1 MRPAD
6 RRDLILDLVRER
18 ERVTVESLVQEL
30 GTSPETIRRDL
41 TQLASRGVIRKFH
54 GGATSV
60 EAEVFGTKVEAA
72 FLARMQEHLREKRAI
87 ARRAAALFSPGDAI
101 FIDTGT
107 TTIVFAEEL
116 ARLSRLT
123 VITNCAIIAQSIVRG
138 HPTNRAFLIGGR
150 YRDDA
155 GENLGTLAVEQI
167 SRFRA
172 AHAVLTVG
180 SVGVDGVLD
189 YDLNEAE
196 VAIAMLAHAQAL
208 TVLADSSKFTR
219 AGLFPVC
226 ALADVDRLVT
236 NQRPESALAEAMESA
251 AVELIVAGTPDS
263 SAGG

>member
-1 MRPAD
+1 MRPSD

-18 ERVTVESLVQEL
+18 ERVTVESLAQEL

-60 EAEVFGTKVEAA
+60 EAAVFGAKVEGA

-87 ARRAAALFSPGDAI
+87 ARRAAALFSPGDAL

-116 ARLSRLT
+116 AKLSRLT
-123 VITNCAIIAQSIVRG
+123 VITNCVAIAQAVVRG
-138 HPTNRAFLIGGR
+138 HASNRAFLIGGR

-167 SRFRA
+167 ARFRA
-172 AHAVLTVG
+172 PHVVLTPG

-208 TVLADSSKFTR
+208 TVLADSSKFAR

-226 ALADVDRLVT
+226 
-236 NQRPESALAEAMESA
+236 E
-251 AVELIVAGTPDS
+251 I
-263 SAGG
+263 GGASCRERV

>member
-1 MRPAD
+1 MRPSD

-18 ERVTVESLVQEL
+18 DRVTVESLAQEL
-30 GTSPETIRRDL
+30 DASPETIRRDL
-41 TQLASRGVIRKFH
+41 AELASRGVIRKFH
-54 GGATSV
+54 GGAASV
-60 EAEVFGTKVEAA
+60 EAAVFGAKVEGS

-87 ARRAAALFSPGDAI
+87 ARRAAALFSPGDAL

-116 ARLSRLT
+116 AKLSRLT
-123 VITNCAIIAQSIVRG
+123 VITNCVAIAQAVVRG
-138 HPTNRAFLIGGR
+138 HASNRAFLIGGR

-167 SRFRA
+167 ARFRA
-172 AHAVLTVG
+172 PHVVLTPG

-208 TVLADSSKFTR
+208 TVLADSSKFAR

-226 ALADVDRLVT
+226 ALAEVHPLVP
-236 NQRPESALAEAMESA
+236 NPPPKGALARAAESAGVECIVA
-251 AVELIVAGTPDS
+251 AVSESGAG
-263 SAGG
+263 A